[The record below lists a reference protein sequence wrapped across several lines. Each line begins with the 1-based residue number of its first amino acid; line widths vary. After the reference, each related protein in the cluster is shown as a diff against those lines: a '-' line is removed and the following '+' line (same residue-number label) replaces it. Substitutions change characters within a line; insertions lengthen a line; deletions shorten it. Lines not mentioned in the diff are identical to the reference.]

1 MKNAVY
7 GKAME
12 NLRNEIDAKLVN
24 NKMCHTKLD
33 NDLVVVRLNIVT
45 LTLNKPAYTGI
56 CILELSKVYMY
67 KFHYDY
73 FKKQIW

>member
-1 MKNAVY
+1 
-7 GKAME
+7 ME